1 MSNCK
6 IFRNNDGS
14 INRVF
19 DELGNESQLYYDT
32 LFHVSTLVDNMPM
45 TPPIKHYLNK
55 GDIMDT
61 SIPEVALGLWAYSY
75 SDHFRNKYNITKSK
89 LEEVSI
95 DDIIRHIEEYYPKSV
110 VQETTTVEQLVIKE
124 GVEDLFNTNPE
135 LANQVYEALGF
146 NKNPEFFKGNILN
159 IDDKIY
165 NISEKIS
172 SKNLAKRYGF
182 KISSNIPVYIVKE
195 NLGVRKGGYDTNQNI
210 IILSENSDKETIE
223 HELIHSVE
231 YNLDKKELNSLY
243 EKVKNKITE
252 DSFKDYVSWNFKK
265 SISEFIADGI
275 SKKVFR
281 DALEKEGLLDEV
293 DSALAIYKT
302 DVTPQQ
308 KQQALQLYSQ
318 YLDTIFPDSKVEE
331 IDNNLY
337 ISVLNDLKSQKIIDK
352 QCS

>member
-1 MSNCK
+1 
-6 IFRNNDGS
+6 
-14 INRVF
+14 
-19 DELGNESQLYYDT
+19 
-32 LFHVSTLVDNMPM
+32 
-45 TPPIKHYLNK
+45 
-55 GDIMDT
+55 
-61 SIPEVALGLWAYSY
+61 
-75 SDHFRNKYNITKSK
+75 
-89 LEEVSI
+89 
-95 DDIIRHIEEYYPKSV
+95 
-110 VQETTTVEQLVIKE
+110 
-124 GVEDLFNTNPE
+124 

-165 NISEKIS
+165 NIS
-172 SKNLAKRYGF
+172 
-182 KISSNIPVYIVKE
+182 
-195 NLGVRKGGYDTNQNI
+195 
-210 IILSENSDKETIE
+210 SENSDKETIE

-308 KQQALQLYSQ
+308 KQQAIIYHLNQNTQ
-318 YLDTIFPDSKVEE
+318 E
-331 IDNNLY
+331 
-337 ISVLNDLKSQKIIDK
+337 VLLLLFG
-352 QCS
+352 